1 MKPKVFIGIIE
12 PLCLYDFIMFD
23 KIKHI
28 CYNKRHLGEVI
39 MKKEEINDLYMEGMY
54 LRGRALLKYFNGLE
68 ITDEEAYLI
77 SKVEDK
83 DIIPAIRTVQLNNNN
98 QINNHFAEST
108 TKIKFAGYQYK
119 LKKTK

>member
-1 MKPKVFIGIIE
+1 
-12 PLCLYDFIMFD
+12 
-23 KIKHI
+23 
-28 CYNKRHLGEVI
+28 
-39 MKKEEINDLYMEGMY
+39 MKKEEINDLYMDKMY

-77 SKVEDK
+77 SKMEDK

>member
-1 MKPKVFIGIIE
+1 
-12 PLCLYDFIMFD
+12 
-23 KIKHI
+23 
-28 CYNKRHLGEVI
+28 
-39 MKKEEINDLYMEGMY
+39 MKKEEINNLYMERMY
-54 LRGRALLKYFNGLE
+54 LIGRALLKYFNGLE